1 MKKFSHPLMDNNI
14 TDSDIS
20 SLISFLKNNKK
31 KFLLN
36 QSMFLNLSGNGQ
48 NGLGQNIVYL

>member
-1 MKKFSHPLMDNNI
+1 MDNNI
-14 TDSDIS
+14 TDSDIN

-36 QSMFLNLSGNGQ
+36 QLRWLNLKKNGQ
-48 NGLGQNIVYL
+48 NGLEQNIVYL